1 MEAIILLE
9 GMAQMDFTRVTAM
22 LAGTHWCK
30 GIAQEEV
37 QKAASHSTLVVGAFA
52 GGKQIGF
59 ARVVSDQTRFA
70 YLMDVIV
77 DPTMRDHGVGQQLV
91 EFILSHPLLEDVY
104 QWMLVTTY
112 AHSLYERCGFTRTKR
127 AENLMEIIKPRPA

>member
-1 MEAIILLE
+1 MDEITILE
-9 GMAQMDFTRVTAM
+9 GMAQMDFARVAAL
-22 LAGTHWCK
+22 LADAHWCK

-37 QKAASHSTLVVGAFA
+37 QKASAHSALVIGAFY
-52 GGKQIGF
+52 GGRQVGF

-77 DPTMRDHGVGQQLV
+77 DPSMRDHGIGQQMV
-91 EFILSHPLLEDVY
+91 EHILSHPLLRDVY

-127 AENLMEIIKPRPA
+127 AGNLMEIIKPRSG